1 MTVLEFEGKSA
12 ADLNAIMAA
21 VRDAKK
27 KAQDAENARYAE
39 FGRELVEAMLT
50 EQGVEASEYS
60 ERVGVSSSSL
70 PITIDGKPYTFYV
83 SIKDVKASEKR
94 AAEVKS
100 GKVTLKKRAPKKG
113 DSTES

>member
-1 MTVLEFEGKSA
+1 MTVLNFEDMSTAELDA
-12 ADLNAIMAA
+12 ALAL

-27 KAQDAENARYAE
+27 KAQNAENARYAE
-39 FGRELVEAMLT
+39 KGRDLVETILS

-70 PITIDGKPYTFYV
+70 PITIDGKDYTFYV
-83 SIKDVKASEKR
+83 SIKDVTATEKR
-94 AAEVKS
+94 AKAVKD
-100 GKVTLKKRAPKKG
+100 GKVTLKKRATKK